1 MFFKQFFDKH
11 LAQYSYLVGCQRT
24 GESIIIDPI
33 RDLGEYEAAAK
44 EEGLKLTHATET
56 HIHADFFSGIREAA
70 NKGLE
75 IFVSKH
81 GLDGLAYENMPED
94 TNYICEDDVINVGNV
109 KLEVLHT
116 PGHTPESISFLLTD
130 IGGGSDTPMGLFTG
144 DFIFVG
150 DVGRPDLLEKA
161 VDVKGSTIVGAE
173 QMYDSIK
180 KMEPLGDEILIWPGH
195 GAGSPCGKALGA
207 VPLSTLGYERQNNW
221 AFNTSDKD
229 EFIHKLTNNQPTPP
243 NHFKEMKLLNQKGG
257 KKFVPYTAFKKN
269 TDHVKFDI
277 RPKRAYHDGH
287 GFGTINIPY
296 DKNFINQIGFFLD
309 YNSPITLVSDKETD
323 VQNAVHTLQLI
334 GFDSV
339 DGFEEP
345 KNEVE
350 TKQIDSKEV
359 TGEEKQLLD
368 VRNDNEW
375 NNGHLSNAKHIP
387 HNLLH
392 VTEVPFN
399 KDETLYVHCQSGIRS
414 SIAVGLLEKTGF
426 KDVVNVKTGYKDIKD
441 EVKEK

>member
-221 AFNTSDKD
+221 AFNTPDKD
-229 EFIHKLTNNQPTPP
+229 
-243 NHFKEMKLLNQKGG
+243 
-257 KKFVPYTAFKKN
+257 
-269 TDHVKFDI
+269 
-277 RPKRAYHDGH
+277 
-287 GFGTINIPY
+287 
-296 DKNFINQIGFFLD
+296 
-309 YNSPITLVSDKETD
+309 
-323 VQNAVHTLQLI
+323 
-334 GFDSV
+334 
-339 DGFEEP
+339 
-345 KNEVE
+345 
-350 TKQIDSKEV
+350 
-359 TGEEKQLLD
+359 
-368 VRNDNEW
+368 
-375 NNGHLSNAKHIP
+375 
-387 HNLLH
+387 
-392 VTEVPFN
+392 
-399 KDETLYVHCQSGIRS
+399 
-414 SIAVGLLEKTGF
+414 
-426 KDVVNVKTGYKDIKD
+426 
-441 EVKEK
+441 

>member
-75 IFVSKH
+75 IFLSKH
-81 GLDGLAYENMPED
+81 GQDGLAYENMPENI
-94 TNYICEDDVINVGNV
+94 NYICEDDVINVGNV

-180 KMEPLGDEILIWPGH
+180 KW
-195 GAGSPCGKALGA
+195 
-207 VPLSTLGYERQNNW
+207 
-221 AFNTSDKD
+221 
-229 EFIHKLTNNQPTPP
+229 
-243 NHFKEMKLLNQKGG
+243 NHSVT
-257 KKFVPYTAFKKN
+257 KF
-269 TDHVKFDI
+269 
-277 RPKRAYHDGH
+277 
-287 GFGTINIPY
+287 
-296 DKNFINQIGFFLD
+296 
-309 YNSPITLVSDKETD
+309 
-323 VQNAVHTLQLI
+323 
-334 GFDSV
+334 
-339 DGFEEP
+339 
-345 KNEVE
+345 
-350 TKQIDSKEV
+350 
-359 TGEEKQLLD
+359 
-368 VRNDNEW
+368 
-375 NNGHLSNAKHIP
+375 
-387 HNLLH
+387 
-392 VTEVPFN
+392 
-399 KDETLYVHCQSGIRS
+399 
-414 SIAVGLLEKTGF
+414 
-426 KDVVNVKTGYKDIKD
+426 
-441 EVKEK
+441 